1 MDFQKFSSILNRHI
15 FEGDKKDLLS
25 KIANY
30 PERYIGLFRPTK
42 PKAKI
47 FQNLLQSHE
56 IRFGDALETIIEE
69 ILRDLGYE
77 VLEKNLKTTDN
88 DTLRI
93 DQLFTD
99 GKRVYFIEQKVR
111 DDHDSTKKRGQI
123 ENFERKLTNLY
134 NIYGDQIEG
143 IMYFIDPSLNK
154 NKNYYSQKLSELS
167 DFYRIDIKLF
177 YGKEFFESLGEPQ
190 IWDNLIRWLK
200 DWKSGVPV
208 FPEVN
213 LDISPID
220 SFNQIKDIEL
230 QIWRKLLSNQLI
242 WEEGLMQVLFSSGE
256 TLKLLSEYF
265 LGLNKKAYLHAGQVL
280 EEVIKKYY
288 A

>member
-1 MDFQKFSSILNRHI
+1 MDYQKFSSILNHHI
-15 FEGDKKDLLS
+15 FDGDKIDLLS
-25 KIANY
+25 KIAKY

-69 ILRDLGYE
+69 ILRDLGYK
-77 VLEKNLKTTDN
+77 VLEKNLKTIHN
-88 DTLRI
+88 NTLLI
-93 DQLFTD
+93 DQLYTD

-123 ENFERKLTNLY
+123 ENFEQKLTNLY
-134 NIYGDQIEG
+134 NIYGDQLEG
-143 IMYFIDPSLNK
+143 IMYFIDPSLIK

-167 DFYRIDIKLF
+167 DFYQVDIRLF

-190 IWDNLIRWLK
+190 IWDSLLSWLK
-200 DWKSGVPV
+200 DWKSGLPV

-213 LDISPID
+213 LDINPID
-220 SFNQIKDIEL
+220 SFNQIKDMEL
-230 QIWRKLLSNQLI
+230 QIWRKLLSNQQI
-242 WEEGLMQVLFSSGE
+242 WEEGLMQVLFSTGE

-265 LGLNKKAYLHAGQVL
+265 LGFDKKAYLHAGQAL
-280 EEVIKKYY
+280 GQIIKKYY